1 MPTRFFLE
9 RVEPTL
15 KAKEGGYVNHPS
27 DRGGETNHGITVG
40 VARRYG
46 YTGAMR
52 DMPWSMAAEIY
63 ERRYLIEPG
72 FHMVAAINEDIA
84 MELVDTGVNMGPH
97 WPSVF
102 LQQALNALNRRGK
115 DYRDILVDGD
125 VGPGTRRALEAYL
138 NRRGA
143 AGVRVMLKAL
153 NVLQGARYFAI
164 TPADDQN
171 EDFMFGW
178 LDHRVEL

>member
-15 KAKEGGYVNHPS
+15 KAREGGYVNHPS

-46 YTGAMR
+46 YNGPMR
-52 DMPWSMAAEIY
+52 DMPWSVAADIY
-63 ERRYLIEPG
+63 ERRYVTAPG
-72 FHMVAAINEDIA
+72 FLLVAEINADIA
-84 MELVDTGVNMGPH
+84 LELVDTGVNMGPT

-102 LQQALNALNRRGK
+102 LQQALNAFNRRGR
-115 DYRDILVDGD
+115 DYADIRVDGD
-125 VGPGTRRALEAYL
+125 CGPATRRALQAFL
-138 NRRGA
+138 QRRGA
-143 AGVRVMLKAL
+143 LGVQVMLKAL
-153 NVLQGARYFAI
+153 NVQQGARYFDI
-164 TPADDQN
+164 TPANDQN

-178 LDHRVEL
+178 FAERVAI